1 MDADCMGQPAQLDHL
16 KVDDLLSQKG
26 SLLANAPVGNITQA
40 VDQLEALLLR
50 AEADL
55 SYVHRKLDTE
65 LGGKFDVAGSEQ
77 LNPLRIL
84 ARIRDLKADIDGV
97 ALRNKQ
103 LWADKQGVSKQLKEL
118 VQDTRADVA
127 GLQSRCGIEVVPV
140 SHDEEALLEIAEKP
154 DAAAADPAPG
164 GHTSQPSG
172 SSKSTDTVPAAPE
185 REYCEYTAVTEEEFM
200 GVSEFVR
207 GRCKL
212 NDVNDVYKQLCCH
225 FTELKSSKKRRV
237 APLGPRDMSTM
248 GLKVSGA
255 TGQAKLKVLRALK
268 IIDINKKDKAVSLIM

>member
-1 MDADCMGQPAQLDHL
+1 MDACMGQPAQLDHL
-16 KVDDLLSQKG
+16 KVDLLAQKG
-26 SLLANAPVGNITQA
+26 NLLANAPVGNIAQA
-40 VDQLEALLLR
+40 VNQLEALLLR

-84 ARIRDLKADIDGV
+84 ARIRDVKVDIGSV
-97 ALRNKQ
+97 TLRNKQ

-118 VQDTRADVA
+118 VQDTRADVSD
-127 GLQSRCGIEVVPV
+127 LQSRCGIEATPV
-140 SHDEEALLEIAEKP
+140 SHDEELLLEMTEKP
-154 DAAAADPAPG
+154 DAAAADSNSGGQASQPGSSSKGTDATPAP
-164 GHTSQPSG
+164 
-172 SSKSTDTVPAAPE
+172 PE
-185 REYCEYTAVTEEEFM
+185 REYCEYTAITEEEFM

-225 FTELKSSKKRRV
+225 FKELKSSKKRRV
-237 APLGPRDMSTM
+237 TPLGPRDMSTM

-268 IIDINKKDKAVSLIM
+268 IIDINKKDKAVSLIV